1 MAETPLIIASAME
14 TSWVSVPF
22 PVVPAINR
30 TLLHIAFQEHQYM
43 LADRWKEWNGKICG
57 DNITTE
63 AFVNLTYLAFKGIEY
78 EISEIEAV
86 LYEMKNRA
94 TTFVD
99 KHERSSTRAKRW
111 VKPALG
117 GVALAI
123 VLAPILKERFCHYF
137 SFFGLC
143 DGDSNLDELG
153 NEASF
158 LDGAVRTIVLET
170 GERLHLLGH
179 SLNKTQT
186 QLKMISHDSNANFA
200 LFRGLLRHVLGG
212 TDDQRKEKSA
222 CKMYN
227 WNSLYGQTLK

>member
-1 MAETPLIIASAME
+1 
-14 TSWVSVPF
+14 
-22 PVVPAINR
+22 
-30 TLLHIAFQEHQYM
+30 
-43 LADRWKEWNGKICG
+43 
-57 DNITTE
+57 
-63 AFVNLTYLAFKGIEY
+63 
-78 EISEIEAV
+78 
-86 LYEMKNRA
+86 MKNRA

-99 KHERSSTRAKRW
+99 KHKRSSTRAKRW
-111 VKPALG
+111 IKPALG
-117 GVALAI
+117 GVAAAI
-123 VLAPILKERFCHYF
+123 VLAPILKEGFCHYF

-153 NEASF
+153 NKASF

-186 QLKMISHDSNANFA
+186 QLKMISHDSNANFE

-212 TDDQRKEKSA
+212 TDDQGKEKNA

-227 WNSLYGQTLK
+227 WNSLYGQTLKYSSDCEPLSDF